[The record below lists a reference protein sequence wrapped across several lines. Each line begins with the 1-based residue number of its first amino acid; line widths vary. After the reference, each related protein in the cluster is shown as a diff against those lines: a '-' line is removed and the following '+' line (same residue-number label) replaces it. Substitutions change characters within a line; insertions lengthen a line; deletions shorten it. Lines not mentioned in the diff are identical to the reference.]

1 MGIGN
6 STGNAYSSLSTWH
19 TKPPVPEPP
28 LKDSLLANE
37 IITLMVTG
45 SHTGYQS
52 TLPMSYIS
60 NPAVIFT
67 IMCLY
72 EDVSVLWCVYRG
84 QKITFRSYLLSLFN
98 TGIKF
103 RLSGLGSAFIHL
115 SHFTSPQLSLSRKN
129 TIKFQILSE

>member
-1 MGIGN
+1 MLSKEVDKLLTLLQATSHVGSHEGQRVRNSCGN
-6 STGNAYSSLSTWH
+6 WEFHREMPTPVYLAY
-19 TKPPVPEPP
+19 
-28 LKDSLLANE
+28 SLLANE

-45 SHTGYQS
+45 SQTGYQS

-84 QKITFRSYLLSLFN
+84 QEITFRS
-98 TGIKF
+98 
-103 RLSGLGSAFIHL
+103 
-115 SHFTSPQLSLSRKN
+115 
-129 TIKFQILSE
+129 